1 MVTQFVGFMAAF
13 RNATGLAP
21 LWAGVLGGALTTWVT
36 FTPCFLWIFLGAPF
50 IEALRGARALN
61 AALAAISAAVVGV
74 IMNLALWF
82 SLHVLFSRMIPVRFA
97 GLPLELPDLSSL
109 NIPSAVLTLAA
120 AVAAFRFRAPMIP
133 LLFACSAAGLV
144 YHLLTAAL

>member
-1 MVTQFVGFMAAF
+1 
-13 RNATGLAP
+13 
-21 LWAGVLGGALTTWVT
+21 VT

-50 IEALRGARALN
+50 VEALRHARALN

-82 SLHVLFSRMIPVRFA
+82 ALHVLFAQMTETRVLGATLEVPVA
-97 GLPLELPDLSSL
+97 ASL
-109 NIPSAVLTLAA
+109 NLPSALLTLAA

-133 LLFACSAAGLV
+133 MLFACSAVGVA
-144 YHLLTAAL
+144 YFLLTGAAPPAH